1 MANTQEKKD
10 LPRRKLSSGRR
21 FPVMGEKREENMA
34 GEIFLLF
41 GKRKEK
47 NKLRKEGNGGKK
59 KEGNGEKKKEKIIVR
74 VLDHLWGY
82 PGL

>member
-47 NKLRKEGNGGKK
+47 NKLSKGGSWRKEEGG
-59 KEGNGEKKKEKIIVR
+59 
-74 VLDHLWGY
+74 
-82 PGL
+82 